1 MNRGLQEG
9 DKVRG
14 QGSQATAEQEIFFFV
29 LEKKCQYFVSA
40 IITRKKEKKVRIRR
54 RRQERDYRSA
64 SHWAG
69 KDSVFLMALG
79 WMGLAPP
86 ISGHVR
92 TGQGGLDG

>member
-14 QGSQATAEQEIFFFV
+14 QGSQATAEQEIFF

-40 IITRKKEKKVRIRR
+40 IITRKKEKSENKKATTR
-54 RRQERDYRSA
+54 ERLWSA

-69 KDSVFLMALG
+69 KDSVF
-79 WMGLAPP
+79 
-86 ISGHVR
+86 
-92 TGQGGLDG
+92 